1 MCICVNKQRERVMQE
16 HNNLT
21 ETITNV
27 TNDQHRT
34 QKEEK
39 VGDKKKNRREN
50 QSIIDIDYSL

>member
-1 MCICVNKQRERVMQE
+1 MCEQAERVRQE
-16 HNNLT
+16 HSNLT

>member
-1 MCICVNKQRERVMQE
+1 MCVKKQKERVRQE
-16 HNNLT
+16 HSNLT